1 MKTLLIVTI
10 EHSKPLPEKVQI
22 TDIAGQRL
30 YSYLYS
36 QGVEAGVRV
45 SLVQE
50 KQELWEAA
58 DGKPA

>member
-1 MKTLLIVTI
+1 MRTLLIVTI
-10 EHSKPLPEKVQI
+10 DHRKPLPEKTPI

-45 SLVQE
+45 SLVQD
-50 KQELWEAA
+50 KPELWEKS
-58 DGKPA
+58 DGQPA